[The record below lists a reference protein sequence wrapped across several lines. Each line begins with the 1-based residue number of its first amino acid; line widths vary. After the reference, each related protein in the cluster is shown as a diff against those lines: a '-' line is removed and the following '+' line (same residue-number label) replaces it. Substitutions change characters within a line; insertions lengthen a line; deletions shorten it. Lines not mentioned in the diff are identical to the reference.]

1 MAKKEFTYR
10 GKRLEELQA
19 LTLAEIG
26 QMLPSRARRSLKR
39 GLRHEQ
45 KVVLEKVGAKDPD
58 IRTHCRDLVVLPAM
72 VGATIKIHT
81 GKEFFPVQIQP
92 EMIGHFLGEF
102 ALTRKGVTH
111 SAPGLG
117 ATKSSSNVAVK

>member
-10 GKRLEELQA
+10 GKKLEELHA
-19 LTLAEIG
+19 LSISEIA
-26 QMLPSRARRSLKR
+26 QMLPSRARRSLTR
-39 GLRHEQ
+39 GMRHEQ
-45 KVVLEKVGAKDPD
+45 KVVLKKLSAKDPD
-58 IRTHCRDLVVLPAM
+58 IRTHCRDMVVLPSM
-72 VGATIKIHT
+72 VGSTIKIYT
-81 GKEFFPVQIQP
+81 GKEFFAVEIQP

-102 ALTRKGVTH
+102 SLTRKSVTH